1 MKKISKDETG
11 IRIIQTAHDLFMQLG
26 IKAVSMDDIASKL
39 GMGKKTL
46 YVHFSDK
53 ESIVIEVVQDVLGKS
68 RKICESGTQ
77 NSQDAL
83 HELMLS
89 LEHMYELFRHM
100 NPSLLFDLYKYYPKA
115 YLLFK
120 KHKEE
125 FLLNM
130 IRTNLKRGVK
140 EGLYRPE
147 LDINVVAKFRLESI
161 TIPFHP
167 EFLHGLNNNLAD
179 VAKEIAQHFIYGI
192 ITAKGIK
199 LLTKYTD

>member
-1 MKKISKDETG
+1 MKKTIKDETA
-11 IRIIQTAHDLFMQLG
+11 IRIAQTAHDLFMQFG

-39 GMGKKTL
+39 GVAKKTL

-53 ESIVIEVVQDVLGKS
+53 ESIVIDVVQDVLSKS
-68 RKICESGTQ
+68 REICESGTRTSD
-77 NSQDAL
+77 NAL

-89 LEHMYELFRHM
+89 VEHMYELFRNM

-130 IRTNLKRGVK
+130 IKTNLKRGIR
-140 EGLYRPE
+140 EELYRAD
-147 LDINVVAKFRLESI
+147 LKVNTVAKFRLESI
-161 TIPFHP
+161 MIPFYP
-167 EFLHGLNNNLAD
+167 EFLNGLNNSLAD
-179 VAKEIAQHFIYGI
+179 VAKEIATHFIHGI
-192 ITAKGIK
+192 ITSKGLK
-199 LLTKYTD
+199 LLSKYSD